1 MQTTRLQP
9 TISPLTP
16 KLTQKMMQLIENK
29 HDEIRATTI
38 LRNQRKEIYR
48 IAIGLVVF
56 SDDFTSLNENRE
68 PTGEVNYE

>member
-1 MQTTRLQP
+1 
-9 TISPLTP
+9 
-16 KLTQKMMQLIENK
+16 MMQLIENK